1 MNRLLTIFLLFQLV
15 SGCTG
20 VNPEN
25 LKVVNIESS
34 FVLDSYIEHKGKQ
47 RLSVTIEGLS
57 SGEYTATFQ
66 DNNGVYYKGVG
77 RCVTVKNADGIKI
90 LDAEGGLW
98 VPNTNSKKLP
108 RIFAYIHPDNNQI
121 GSIEVKSYD
130 PSTATEK
137 TEPVVGA
144 VAGAIIR
151 QLNSLDFGRV
161 NFGAEIKDPTFI
173 NQINIAN

>member
-1 MNRLLTIFLLFQLV
+1 MLIQLV

-25 LKVVNIESS
+25 LKVVNVESS
-34 FVLDSYIEHKGKQ
+34 FVLNSYIEHKGKQ

-57 SGEYTATFQ
+57 SGKYTATYQ
-66 DNNGVYYKGVG
+66 DNSGVYYKGSG

-121 GSIEVKSYD
+121 GSIVVTSYN

-137 TEPVVGA
+137 PEPVVGA

-151 QLNSLDFGRV
+151 NLNSLDYGRI
-161 NFGAEIKDPTFI
+161 NFGAEITDPTFMY
-173 NQINIAN
+173 QINIEN